1 MATFNLPFYLVM
13 VLPLCHFEIR
23 PSLNYHL
30 LSLGAVTEKDHT
42 YTLNYEEVTVF
53 FSTRDTL
60 FSPYVKRLNVLC
72 ISTRHAR

>member
-1 MATFNLPFYLVM
+1 MVM
-13 VLPLCHFEIR
+13 PVCYFEIQ

-30 LSLGAVTEKDHT
+30 LSLGAVAEKDHT
-42 YTLNYEEVTVF
+42 YTLNHEEVTVF

-60 FSPYVKRLNVLC
+60 FPPSVRRLNVLC